1 MNCAPSPPATEEV
14 NVSKIDKDALI
25 EHLTAERDKAREEAG
40 VYKYRMEHYQREM
53 YIHLRISQERKAEVE
68 RLREQAEE

>member
-1 MNCAPSPPATEEV
+1 M
-14 NVSKIDKDALI
+14 SKIDKDALI

-68 RLREQAEE
+68 RLRDRDSNPDSWDQNPVSCH